1 MDVYKKHPA
10 GNNPRQKTGKR
21 NGLTRRDIM
30 RCSAFAAGASL
41 LWNRA
46 AFADDKPAPKAGTIF
61 FQREIP
67 VRYDVDVMVAGGG
80 PAGLAAA
87 VVAAKQG
94 RKVFLAEGHT
104 SFGGMGTAGLIP
116 AFMPFGNGKDFLADG
131 FGKEVYDK
139 LFDAGGAGPDDKRGT
154 LGCVSIQAEVLK
166 RVYDAMVVES
176 GIDFLLQAQ
185 VIDVEAKDGT
195 VTHAICQGKSGLFA
209 VTAKMFVDGT
219 GDGDLAAWA
228 GAPFEKGDAEGNMM
242 PGTLCSLWAGIN
254 WPEVRKS
261 GLRADR
267 ELTRAFADKVFSI
280 EDRHLPGMF
289 RVGKA
294 IGGGNIGHAFGV
306 DSTDEGSMTRAL
318 IDGRK
323 RLLEYEHFYKK
334 YLKGFEEMVL
344 VSTGSLLGVRES
356 RRIMGE
362 YLLCLEDFKK
372 RAVFDDEIG
381 RFSYPVDIH
390 ASRPDVKDFE
400 KFEKE
405 FRLLRYASGE
415 SYGIPFRT
423 LVPKKVNN
431 LLVAGRCISSDRY
444 IQGSVRVM
452 PGCYITGQAAGM
464 AAAMAVEKSIP
475 TRRIDVTD
483 LQKRLKT
490 MGAFLPN
497 TKA

>member
-1 MDVYKKHPA
+1 MKSQRKQSVN
-10 GNNPRQKTGKR
+10 NNPELKTRTPVGF
-21 NGLTRRDIM
+21 TRRDIM
-30 RCSAFAAGASL
+30 RCAALAAGANLVWS
-41 LWNRA
+41 RSSYA
-46 AFADDKPAPKAGTIF
+46 ADKPEGRTGTIS

-67 VRYDVDVMVAGGG
+67 VRHEVDVMVAGGG

-87 VVAAKQG
+87 IIAARQG
-94 RKVFLAEGHT
+94 RKVFLAEGQT

-116 AFMPFGNGKDFLADG
+116 VFMPFGNGKDFLAAG

-139 LFDAGGAGPDDKRGT
+139 LFDAGGTGPDDKRGT
-154 LGCVSIQAEVLK
+154 LGCVCIQAEVLK
-166 RVYDAMVVES
+166 RVYDAMVVETGMAFS
-176 GIDFLLQAQ
+176 FQTQ
-185 VIDVEAKDGT
+185 VIGVEVKDGQ

-209 VTAKMFVDGT
+209 VAAKVFVDGT

-242 PGTLCSLWAGIN
+242 PGTLCSLWAGVN
-254 WPEVRKS
+254 WSEVRKS
-261 GLRADR
+261 GLNAER
-267 ELTRAFADKVFSI
+267 ELQRAFTDKVFSV

-289 RVGKA
+289 RVGTA

-306 DSTDEGSMTRAL
+306 DSTDERSVTKAL

-323 RLLEYEHFYKK
+323 RLLEYELYYKK

-344 VSTGSLLGVRES
+344 LSTGSLLGVRES

-362 YLLCLEDFKK
+362 YVLCLEDFKK
-372 RAVFDDEIG
+372 RAVFEDEIG

-390 ASRPDVKDFE
+390 ASRPDAKDFE

-405 FRLLRYASGE
+405 FRLLRYGKGE

-423 LVPKKVNN
+423 LIPKKVNN
-431 LLVAGRCISSDRY
+431 LLVTGRCISSDRY

-464 AAAMAVEKSIP
+464 AAAMAIEKSTSIRQVAVP
-475 TRRIDVTD
+475 E

-490 MGAFLPN
+490 IGAFLPN
-497 TKA
+497 A